1 MDSQNL
7 GGLIIF
13 QNVRWSGPFLRL
25 LRNVLIILQYY
36 ENNFIQTY
44 LYKYILHSRP
54 VRFEQ
59 NTTCNSSRQE
69 SASIN
74 GLQIACREFLHAK
87 NCQTAAAKGI
97 PQILCTKMTSQNI
110 ANFFFFILLHGVA
123 KLLEHGQ
130 HSHDCMDTSHDNDT
144 FIHWCL
150 PVFGFPQSQN
160 TIRNLRPIFIAKNMN
175 TFQNLT
181 SYDVMLRQ
189 WNIFTFHVKN
199 ELHLSNKRLK
209 KISVAVIQTHVW

>member
-74 GLQIACREFLHAK
+74 SSQIACREFLHAK
-87 NCQTAAAKGI
+87 KLLNSSCEGNSANIMHKNDVTKYCKLLLFYFIARGCKTTWAWAAFAW
-97 PQILCTKMTSQNI
+97 
-110 ANFFFFILLHGVA
+110 LHG
-123 KLLEHGQ
+123 
-130 HSHDCMDTSHDNDT
+130 
-144 FIHWCL
+144 
-150 PVFGFPQSQN
+150 
-160 TIRNLRPIFIAKNMN
+160 
-175 TFQNLT
+175 
-181 SYDVMLRQ
+181 Y
-189 WNIFTFHVKN
+189 
-199 ELHLSNKRLK
+199 KR
-209 KISVAVIQTHVW
+209 

>member
-1 MDSQNL
+1 MQK
-7 GGLIIF
+7 IAK
-13 QNVRWSGPFLRL
+13 QQLR
-25 LRNVLIILQYY
+25 REFRKYCAQKWRHKILQ
-36 ENNFIQTY
+36 T
-44 LYKYILHSRP
+44 
-54 VRFEQ
+54 
-59 NTTCNSSRQE
+59 SS
-69 SASIN
+69 
-74 GLQIACREFLHAK
+74 FLFY
-87 NCQTAAAKGI
+87 
-97 PQILCTKMTSQNI
+97 CTG
-110 ANFFFFILLHGVA
+110 FA

-130 HSHDCMDTSHDNDT
+130 HSHDCMDTSHNNDT